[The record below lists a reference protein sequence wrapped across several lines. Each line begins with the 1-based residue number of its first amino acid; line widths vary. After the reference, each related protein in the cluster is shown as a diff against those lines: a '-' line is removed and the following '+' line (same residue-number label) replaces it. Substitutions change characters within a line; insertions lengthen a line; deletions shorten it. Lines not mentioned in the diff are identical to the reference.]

1 MTHPVYVDI
10 SGQKCKGF
18 LNGGNYRLTHCM
30 KLQNT
35 KNSHN
40 TNTPGESHDFQIGD
54 PGMVIEILR
63 NRLYKN
69 PIRTLVQEYIC
80 NARDAVREAGEPDH
94 RIKVTAPTAHNP
106 VFSVRDFGNGIDPDR
121 MVNVFIR
128 YGASTKRDSNKQT
141 GGFGIGAK
149 SAWAYADQFTII
161 TRIDGVQRQYLAHIA
176 GKNNGQLE
184 FVSECE
190 TSEENGTEI
199 QVPVRAHDIENFHS
213 AIQRTV
219 MFWDERPTLIDLKEE
234 KWFAMK
240 PLLNQDG
247 VIAMPREFIGDS
259 SGWRVW
265 DSSERF
271 VIVDGIP
278 YDGGSLGVREININD
293 AFVGVRCN
301 TGDVDVSAN
310 REGLSQNTENETA
323 VKAVVEKANESLQK
337 MKIAQAENASDLK
350 SYVDSL
356 AFWYKISGDV
366 EGIKPRYGITLDDN
380 GYLTFNGK
388 TLQGFKWGEDRGRM
402 RCKENAYITISELS
416 SFPLMILVD
425 SDMAASARTFQVK
438 QAMLTAGKKTAFGL
452 LNSEEIADLE
462 IIDFRLSELK
472 ASRRKGVR
480 NLNGSTRQ
488 PTSQVYNLQT
498 WRGYDGFSNNFVD
511 FSTLASNTTRYV
523 YCDLKTESGLMNSY
537 QNFLRDIP
545 VKLVGV
551 GTLAKK
557 AIDRVK
563 SKHPMKFLSI
573 EEVIAKPTI
582 LGGDYAK
589 IVDKVCKD
597 SLYRTEDKNLSAFVS
612 FSKLKGIERS
622 VERLKDTDFRREF
635 ARMIPVARTADSC
648 YLPQKLADFVME
660 NEKNLAKDLKLMKML
675 GELLISKMPFITMI
689 SDYRFEQKHGDSLI
703 DTLNVLIEQEAK

>member
-1 MTHPVYVDI
+1 
-10 SGQKCKGF
+10 
-18 LNGGNYRLTHCM
+18 M

-63 NRLYKN
+63 NRLYTN

-94 RIKVTAPTAHNP
+94 RIKVTAPTNQNP
-106 VFSVRDFGNGIDPDR
+106 VFSVRDYGNGIDPDR

-184 FVSECE
+184 FISECD
-190 TSEENGTEI
+190 TDEENGTEI
-199 QVPVRAHDIENFHS
+199 QVPVRSHDIDNFHH

-219 MFWDERPTLIDLKEE
+219 MFWEERPTLIDLKEDR
-234 KWFAMK
+234 WFSMK

-247 VIAMPREFIGDS
+247 VIAMPREFVGDS
-259 SGWRVW
+259 SAWRVW

-271 VIVDGIP
+271 LIVDGIP
-278 YDGGSLGVREININD
+278 YDGGSLGVREINLKEC
-293 AFVGVRCN
+293 FVGVRCN

-310 REGLSQNTENETA
+310 REGLSQNSENATA
-323 VKAVVEKANESLQK
+323 VKAIVEKANESLQK
-337 MKIAQAENASDLK
+337 MKIAQAESASDLK

-388 TLQGFKWGEDRGRM
+388 TLQGYKWGEDRNRM

-416 SFPLMILVD
+416 AFPLMILVD

-452 LNSEEIADLE
+452 LDSADIADLE

-480 NLNGSTRQ
+480 NPNGSTRQ
-488 PTSQVYNLQT
+488 PTSQVYNLQS
-498 WRGYDGFSNNFVD
+498 WKSYDGFSNNFVD
-511 FSTLASNTTRYV
+511 FSMLASNSNRYV
-523 YCDLKTESGLMNSY
+523 YVDLKTEQSLMNSY
-537 QNFLRDIP
+537 FNFLRDLP

-557 AIDRVK
+557 AIERVK
-563 SKHPMKFLSI
+563 SKHPNKFLSI
-573 EEVIAKPTI
+573 EEVLAKPTV
-582 LGGDYAK
+582 LGADYRK
-589 IVDKVCKD
+589 VVDKVRKNH
-597 SLYRTEDKNLSAFVS
+597 LERTDDKNLGAFVG
-612 FSKLKGIERS
+612 FSKLKGIEKS
-622 VERLKDTDFRREF
+622 IEKLKDADFRREF
-635 ARMIPVARTADSC
+635 ARMIPLARDADSC
-648 YLPQKLADFVME
+648 FLPEKLIESV
-660 NEKNLAKDLKLMKML
+660 LAKEENISKDFKIMKML
-675 GELLISKMPFITMI
+675 GELLLTKMPYITVI
-689 SDYRFEQKHGDSLI
+689 EEYKFDQKHGDALI
-703 DTLNVLIEQEAK
+703 ETLNVLIEQEEK